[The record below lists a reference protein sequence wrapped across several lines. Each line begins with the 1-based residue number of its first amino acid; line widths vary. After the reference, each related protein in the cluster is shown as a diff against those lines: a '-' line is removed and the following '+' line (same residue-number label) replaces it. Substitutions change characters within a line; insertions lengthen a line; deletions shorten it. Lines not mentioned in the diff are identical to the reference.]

1 MELDQGERPFAGSR
15 GKSARREGGWKTRLM
30 RPVQG
35 RFEGGV
41 LKSAERL
48 DLRQGERVRL
58 LVLRRSHPKRC
69 DLKRLAAVPSEDV
82 ELATTG
88 LDTWADALDTEDRR

>member
-1 MELDQGERPFAGSR
+1 
-15 GKSARREGGWKTRLM
+15 M
-30 RPVQG
+30 RPVEA
-35 RFEGGV
+35 RFEDGV
-41 LKSAERL
+41 LKPAERL

-58 LVLRRSHPKRC
+58 LVLRRSDPKRW
-69 DLKRLAAVPSEDV
+69 DLKRLAAVPTEDV